1 MNFQSLVELAP
12 WTTIAQICNLLI
24 QIVLFKKFLFQP
36 IKNIIA
42 KRQAEVDGLY
52 DEAGKAKAD
61 AEEAKAAYE
70 THLKT
75 ASEEAKAITTRAI
88 SSANLASEQI
98 VSTAKAE
105 ADAMREKASREIEL
119 ERREMKRE
127 ISGLAVEIASKVAE
141 KEIGE
146 KEHEALIGKFID
158 ELGEGS

>member
-75 ASEEAKAITTRAI
+75 ASEEAKAIT
-88 SSANLASEQI
+88 
-98 VSTAKAE
+98 VKAHS
-105 ADAMREKASREIEL
+105 DIQL
-119 ERREMKRE
+119 ERRKVFSEMKTE
-127 ISGLAVEIASKVAE
+127 ISDIAIEIAEKVTE
-141 KEIGE
+141 KEIDSE
-146 KEHEALIGKFID
+146 KHRELIDSFID
-158 ELGEGS
+158 QIGEAS